1 MPPPGGGLTSIGAVK
16 EGVGIKISATGVASL
31 NGGFPIGTR
40 LFCFQATP
48 PIGWTT
54 ITTFDNTAL
63 RLVSGSGGGSGGTN
77 DFTTSFAPY
86 TTQGS
91 SSLVGFSVQGSS
103 QGAGVAESQMG
114 SHGHNYKE
122 PNPSGQGAV
131 GPGGTFDIPQGSRN
145 TTGYSG
151 SNLQHVHPYTGS
163 LTGNSSFSG
172 TSSSQFEVR
181 YIDLLLCE
189 RNF

>member
-16 EGVGIKISATGVASL
+16 AGVGIKISATGVASL
-31 NGGFPIGTR
+31 DGGFPIGTR

-48 PIGWTT
+48 PVGWTT

-77 DFTTSFAPY
+77 DFTTSFASY

-91 SSLVGFSVQGSS
+91 SNLSGFSVLGSS
-103 QGAGVAESQMG
+103 QGAAVAESQMG

-122 PNPSGQGAV
+122 PNPSGNNAQ
-131 GPGGTFDIPQGSRN
+131 GPGQAGPPAGSRN

-151 SNLQHVHPYTGS
+151 GNLQHTHTYTGS
-163 LTGNSSFSG
+163 LTGGSSFSG
-172 TSSSQFEVR
+172 TSSNQFEVR

-189 RNF
+189 RIF